1 MIVCCT
7 AIRRPMKLSS
17 GVSPNNFLIPSLSAR
32 ASIANGR
39 DLLLKGEVLG
49 QTGGG
54 SVFGLL
60 SFRRRRRGRAAP
72 GLIVVEV
79 VPGVIFWSI
88 RTYRIA
94 LKIKQL
100 TGQGGS
106 RVEL

>member
-1 MIVCCT
+1 MIVFCT
-7 AIRRPMKLSS
+7 AIRRSMKLSS
-17 GVSPNNFLIPSLSAR
+17 GVSPNNFLISTLSAS

-39 DLLLKGEVLG
+39 DLLLKGEVVG

-72 GLIVVEV
+72 GLVVVEV

-88 RTYRIA
+88 RPCHIA
-94 LKIKQL
+94 SKIKQL